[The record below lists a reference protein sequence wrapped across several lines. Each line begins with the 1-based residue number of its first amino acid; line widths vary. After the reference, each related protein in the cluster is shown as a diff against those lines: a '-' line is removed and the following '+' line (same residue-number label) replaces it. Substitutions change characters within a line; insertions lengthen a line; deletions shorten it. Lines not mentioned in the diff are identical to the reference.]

1 VVDEALDEF
10 MAELAELLTTLERD
24 LVSVDAGRNPAEVV
38 AQTFRIF
45 HTVKGTAGFLG
56 FAHLREV
63 SHAAEDLLDEIRDGN
78 VPWNR
83 IVTDVLLEVLDA
95 LRLMMDEAIR
105 TGKDGDEAYAPL
117 VERLRAA
124 AAPTCQACEAGTCA
138 VHATAS
144 DEATTSAAPIPAA
157 APQGPPPAPAFAPKK
172 AAPKLVRK
180 PGAAA
185 APLTLT
191 PAAAAATPVA
201 VPPAPP
207 PASAPAPA
215 PATAAPAPG
224 PELTEATSTLRVP
237 VAVLDRLMNLVGELV
252 LARNQLIC
260 HEATREDPR
269 LTETSQRIDSLTA
282 GLQESVM
289 KARMQPIDHVFSRL
303 PRVVRDTA
311 NAVGKQARLVTVGQD
326 TELDK
331 TLLEAIKDPLV
342 HAVRNSVD
350 HGIEKPELRLAAGKV
365 LEGTVTVRA
374 FQDGGQVIVE
384 IEDDGGGVA
393 LDRVRQKAVAL
404 GLITAEE
411 AERFTERETVDLVFR
426 PGFST
431 AASVTQISGR
441 GVGMDVVRTN
451 VERIG
456 GSVEMVSRTGQGSTC
471 RIRVPLTLV
480 IVPALV
486 VESSGQMFA
495 IPQASLAELVRITP
509 EREARMIADLGG
521 TPVLRL
527 RGEVLPLVD
536 LAALMQTGEA
546 RRAVDGGRSVVV
558 LRSQGRTFGLLVDD
572 VADTEE
578 IVVKP
583 LARQLQQLGVY
594 SGATVRG
601 DGRVALVLD
610 VNGLARRAS
619 VLEDGDRG
627 VQAAA
632 AVETSAAAR
641 RTYLVLRGADDG
653 RLAIPLGEVRRLE
666 EIDPSHIEPLGAGE
680 AVQYRGAILPLVRLS
695 DALPERRQR
704 PRVAPPQAAG
714 EKVPIVVQCLE
725 GRDVGLV
732 VDTVLDVVDEA
743 VTLDVSRARAGVAGC
758 AVIQGRITEVLDT
771 SALLAAHLARPE
783 AAHG

>member
-1 VVDEALDEF
+1 
-10 MAELAELLTTLERD
+10 
-24 LVSVDAGRNPAEVV
+24 
-38 AQTFRIF
+38 
-45 HTVKGTAGFLG
+45 
-56 FAHLREV
+56 
-63 SHAAEDLLDEIRDGN
+63 
-78 VPWNR
+78 
-83 IVTDVLLEVLDA
+83 
-95 LRLMMDEAIR
+95 
-105 TGKDGDEAYAPL
+105 
-117 VERLRAA
+117 
-124 AAPTCQACEAGTCA
+124 
-138 VHATAS
+138 
-144 DEATTSAAPIPAA
+144 
-157 APQGPPPAPAFAPKK
+157 
-172 AAPKLVRK
+172 
-180 PGAAA
+180 
-185 APLTLT
+185 
-191 PAAAAATPVA
+191 
-201 VPPAPP
+201 
-207 PASAPAPA
+207 
-215 PATAAPAPG
+215 
-224 PELTEATSTLRVP
+224 
-237 VAVLDRLMNLVGELV
+237 
-252 LARNQLIC
+252 
-260 HEATREDPR
+260 
-269 LTETSQRIDSLTA
+269 
-282 GLQESVM
+282 
-289 KARMQPIDHVFSRL
+289 
-303 PRVVRDTA
+303 
-311 NAVGKQARLVTVGQD
+311 
-326 TELDK
+326 
-331 TLLEAIKDPLV
+331 
-342 HAVRNSVD
+342 
-350 HGIEKPELRLAAGKV
+350 
-365 LEGTVTVRA
+365 
-374 FQDGGQVIVE
+374 VIVE

-411 AERFTERETVDLVFR
+411 AERLTERETVDLVFR

-456 GSVEMVSRTGQGSTC
+456 GSVEMVSRTGHGSTC

-704 PRVAPPQAAG
+704 PRVAPPPQAAG